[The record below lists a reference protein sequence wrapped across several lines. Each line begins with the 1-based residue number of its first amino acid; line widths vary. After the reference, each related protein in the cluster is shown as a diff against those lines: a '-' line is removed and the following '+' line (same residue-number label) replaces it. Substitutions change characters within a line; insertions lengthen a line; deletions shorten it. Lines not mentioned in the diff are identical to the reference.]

1 MYAAGS
7 RRLVRVSVFGI
18 CMVAVVITRAPPQV
32 IVIPMLCRLWRQRRG
47 VAAVPPI
54 VVVIA
59 WKRRRR
65 RSVVTIPIVGTATV
79 FVAVFGWE

>member
-7 RRLVRVSVFGI
+7 RRLVRVRVFGI
-18 CMVAVVITRAPPQV
+18 CMVAVVIPRAPPQV

-47 VAAVPPI
+47 VAAVPPM

-59 WKRRRR
+59 WKRR

-79 FVAVFGWE
+79 FVVIFGWV